1 MEIKK
6 IIILLAF
13 LITAQKSLAQKKGT
27 QVHAQRLSYI
37 AKGLNITEERA
48 IKIIAALDYNNDQL
62 QKAIRDTVMRP
73 ADKSQL
79 IRSLLLNKRIKIDGL
94 LTEKEQVLY
103 KTLFHE
109 QILKSRQ
116 FMEKSKQRSA
126 LKPGIA
132 KEESKV
138 QN

>member
-13 LITAQKSLAQKKGT
+13 LVTAQKSLAQKKVM

-37 AKGLNITEERA
+37 AKGLNVTEERA
-48 IKIIAALDYNNDQL
+48 IKIITALDYNNDQL
-62 QKAIRDTVMRP
+62 QNAIRDTVMRP

-79 IRSLLLNKRIKIDGL
+79 IGSLLLNKRIKIDGL

-103 KTLFHE
+103 KALFHE
-109 QILKSRQ
+109 QILRSRQ

-126 LKPGIA
+126 LKSGIPTG
-132 KEESKV
+132 ESKA